1 MFEKSCKHIRD
12 HKYFEIFIITVI
24 LFAGLLVGLET
35 SLTFVRQYGTWL
47 KILDKMVLYIFV
59 LEAFIKI
66 LAEGKKPWRYFQK
79 GWNIFDFTIVAIC
92 FLPFNAQYVTVLR
105 LARVLR
111 VFRLA
116 TVIPRLQVLVAGII
130 KSIPSMFYV
139 SALLFILFYIYAVLG
154 IFLFRG
160 NDPGHFGD
168 LGTSL
173 TSLFRLV
180 TLDNWTDL
188 LYTAYYGSDV
198 YNALGLIPV
207 GPEPRAFGVWGII
220 YFVSFVIIG
229 ALVMVNLFIGIVLTN
244 LTEAQAE
251 VLREKLHLPDVD
263 EDSAIQGSLERIEK
277 ELIELRQRLGTVMAK
292 GKNQ

>member
-1 MFEKSCKHIRD
+1 
-12 HKYFEIFIITVI
+12 
-24 LFAGLLVGLET
+24 
-35 SLTFVRQYGTWL
+35 
-47 KILDKMVLYIFV
+47 MVLYIFV

-198 YNALGLIPV
+198 L
-207 GPEPRAFGVWGII
+207 
-220 YFVSFVIIG
+220 
-229 ALVMVNLFIGIVLTN
+229 
-244 LTEAQAE
+244 
-251 VLREKLHLPDVD
+251 
-263 EDSAIQGSLERIEK
+263 
-277 ELIELRQRLGTVMAK
+277 
-292 GKNQ
+292 